1 MKKLLIISLL
11 ALSSIVSAEEGT
23 VIYIDD
29 TIIEKTNRLDK
40 IPSMAAGI
48 YLGALTAYL
57 IPQFNA
63 ISRIGIGTAAG
74 VTSGYVVNQVIE
86 HNKLDEIVH
95 AYTITIRTDERIVC
109 VVQEDLNGITTGSKV
124 TLVSDKKHGR
134 F

>member
-11 ALSSIVSAEEGT
+11 ALSSLVSAEEGT

-40 IPSMAAGI
+40 IPSMTPGI

-74 VTSGYVVNQVIE
+74 ITSGYAINQIIE
-86 HNKLDEIVH
+86 PNKLEEIVH

-109 VVQEDLNGITTGSKV
+109 VVQEDLNGITIGSKV

>member
-109 VVQEDLNGITTGSKV
+109 VVQEDLNGITIGSKV